1 MWKSLIYFLW
11 EWAVGKDIKLSEA
24 LKNHKFRVLLFVLTI
39 ISMVINYALF
49 IRLSDYHNAFEE
61 LRVKYT
67 RQRTENTQLREQNKI
82 LIDKIT
88 TITK

>member
-49 IRLSDYHNAFEE
+49 IRLTEYHNAFEE
-61 LRVKYT
+61 LHNKYT
-67 RQRTENTQLREQNKI
+67 KQRTEVIQLKEQNKH